1 MREMNLPIGTY
12 IPGSSLLHRLDARVK
27 MLCLITLIVAIIY
40 ASSIPGY
47 GIMALLVGLLIFLS
61 RLDLRTAFA
70 SIKRIIPFFLV
81 IFLMNCLFYDQEQP
95 LWAWWIFRPSAA
107 GAIMGLN
114 VVLKLILLMLLFNIL
129 MSTTAPMKVTSALV
143 SLLHPLGYI
152 GIPVADLALMISVAI
167 QFIPTLMEETEMIR
181 KAQTARGARF
191 ESPRLRE
198 KAESIMPLVIP
209 IFLGAFRRADELAM
223 AMEARGYRGG
233 KRRVKKS
240 DPLQKYD
247 FAALAI
253 TAAICLVQIFA
264 L

>member
-1 MREMNLPIGTY
+1 MSPLPIGTY
-12 IPGSSLLHRLDARVK
+12 IPGSSLLHRLDGRVK
-27 MLCLITLIVAIIY
+27 MLCLIALIAAIIY
-40 ASSIPGY
+40 TSSIAGY
-47 GIMALLVGLLIFLS
+47 GIMALLVSLLVLLS
-61 RLDLRTAFA
+61 RLDLKTAFA

-81 IFLMNCLFYDQEQP
+81 IFLMNSLFYDQGRA
-95 LWAWWIFRPSAA
+95 LCSWWIFHPSAA

-114 VVLKLILLMLLFNIL
+114 VVLKLIFLMILFNIL

-143 SLLHPLGYI
+143 SLLRPLGYI
-152 GIPVADLALMISVAI
+152 RIPVADLALMISVAI

-181 KAQTARGARF
+181 KAQIARGARF

-209 IFLGAFRRADELAM
+209 IFLSAFRRADELAM

-233 KRRVKKS
+233 KLRARKNA
-240 DPLQKYD
+240 PLQKCD
-247 FAALAI
+247 FAAIAV
-253 TAAICLVQIFA
+253 TATICLVQIFA